1 MEVKFLVRWVGGKM
15 RLIEEIDKRLPKNI
29 NKEFDTYVEP
39 FVGGGSVMFHMLNN
53 YNFKNIYVNDKN
65 KELINI
71 YLAVK
76 EFPKRLSDKIKKI
89 DSIYLSCDN
98 IKKKE
103 MYYSV
108 RKKYNLIQLK
118 KDEINVEKASLLL
131 FLMRLCFNG
140 VFRVNKKNEFNTSMG
155 SYLINPLRLITEDEI
170 FSISEKIKK
179 VNFKSADFEELEYLI
194 TKNSFFYLDPP
205 YMPEKKSMEHI
216 RYTTEKFKENE
227 QERLSKFIDRI
238 NEKGAKFILSNS
250 DTEDEYF
257 YNLYR
262 KYNIDKVKIKRLI
275 AANSKDR
282 KEITELMI
290 KNY

>member
-15 RLIEEIDKRLPKNI
+15 RLIDEIDKRLPKNI
-29 NKEFDTYVEP
+29 NEEFDTYVEP

-179 VNFKSADFEELEYLI
+179 VNFKSADFEELDYLI

-216 RYTTEKFKENE
+216 RYTTDNFKENE
-227 QERLSKFIDRI
+227 QERLSEFINRI

-282 KEITELMI
+282 KKITELMI

>member
-1 MEVKFLVRWVGGKM
+1 
-15 RLIEEIDKRLPKNI
+15 
-29 NKEFDTYVEP
+29 
-39 FVGGGSVMFHMLNN
+39 
-53 YNFKNIYVNDKN
+53 
-65 KELINI
+65 
-71 YLAVK
+71 
-76 EFPKRLSDKIKKI
+76 
-89 DSIYLSCDN
+89 
-98 IKKKE
+98 

-216 RYTTEKFKENE
+216 RYTTDNFKENE
-227 QERLSKFIDRI
+227 QERLSEFIDRI

-275 AANSKDR
+275 AAKNKDR

>member
-29 NKEFDTYVEP
+29 NAEFDTYVEP

-76 EFPKRLSDKIKKI
+76 EYPKRLSDKIKKI
-89 DSIYLSCDN
+89 DSKYLSCDN

-108 RKKYNLIQLK
+108 RKKYNLIKLK
-118 KDEINVEKASLLL
+118 KNEINVEKASLLL
-131 FLMRLCFNG
+131 FLMRSCFNG

-179 VNFKSADFEELEYLI
+179 VNFKSLDFEELEYLI

>member
-1 MEVKFLVRWVGGKM
+1 
-15 RLIEEIDKRLPKNI
+15 
-29 NKEFDTYVEP
+29 
-39 FVGGGSVMFHMLNN
+39 
-53 YNFKNIYVNDKN
+53 
-65 KELINI
+65 
-71 YLAVK
+71 
-76 EFPKRLSDKIKKI
+76 
-89 DSIYLSCDN
+89 
-98 IKKKE
+98 
-103 MYYSV
+103 
-108 RKKYNLIQLK
+108 
-118 KDEINVEKASLLL
+118 
-131 FLMRLCFNG
+131 
-140 VFRVNKKNEFNTSMG
+140 MG

-179 VNFKSADFEELEYLI
+179 VNFKSADFEELDYLI

-216 RYTTEKFKENE
+216 RYTTDNFKENE
-227 QERLSKFIDRI
+227 QERLSEFIDRI

-275 AANSKDR
+275 AAKSKDR

>member
-1 MEVKFLVRWVGGKM
+1 M

-29 NKEFDTYVEP
+29 NEEFDTYVEP

-179 VNFKSADFEELEYLI
+179 VNFKSADFEELDYLI
-194 TKNSFFYLDPP
+194 TKNSFFYL
-205 YMPEKKSMEHI
+205 ETHHICQKK
-216 RYTTEKFKENE
+216 N
-227 QERLSKFIDRI
+227 QW
-238 NEKGAKFILSNS
+238 
-250 DTEDEYF
+250 
-257 YNLYR
+257 
-262 KYNIDKVKIKRLI
+262 NI
-275 AANSKDR
+275 
-282 KEITELMI
+282 
-290 KNY
+290 

>member
-15 RLIEEIDKRLPKNI
+15 RLIKEIDKRLLKNI
-29 NKEFDTYVEP
+29 NEEFDTYVEP

-89 DSIYLSCDN
+89 DSKYLSCDN
-98 IKKKE
+98 VKKKE

-170 FSISEKIKK
+170 FSISEKIKH

-275 AANSKDR
+275 AAKSKDR